1 MAIQIKEKNGVFI
14 IEGSL
19 KTKAALAFKN
29 HINLLLKN
37 YSDVIVNIEKV
48 SEIDETGLWILR
60 QLFDNYKLVG
70 CSFSIIGHNC
80 HEINDDL
87 KVSHAA

>member
-29 HINLLLKN
+29 HIDLLLKHR
-37 YSDVIVNIEKV
+37 SEVIVNIENV
-48 SEIDETGLWILR
+48 SEIDESGFWILR
-60 QLFDNYKLVG
+60 QLFDNSKLVSRPFSITGYKSYKLY
-70 CSFSIIGHNC
+70 
-80 HEINDDL
+80 DDL
-87 KVSHAA
+87 KTHHAA